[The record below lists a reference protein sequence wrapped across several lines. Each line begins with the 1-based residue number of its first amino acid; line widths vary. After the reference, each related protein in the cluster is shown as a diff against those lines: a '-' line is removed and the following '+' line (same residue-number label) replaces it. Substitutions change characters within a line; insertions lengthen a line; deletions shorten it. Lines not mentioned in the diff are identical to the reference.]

1 MSALFELSQ
10 GIVVRDATLDDLPQ
24 ILEIYNSTIA
34 SREVTADLEPV
45 SIDERRGWFDE
56 HSPAHRPLWVL
67 ESTEALRTSIVG
79 WMSFSNFHHR
89 SAYRYTVELGIYL
102 ASHARGRGLGSKL
115 LRRAIDFAPEIEA
128 KTLVGLIFGHNT
140 RSLALFHAQG
150 FERWAFLPRIASLDG
165 IERDLVIVGRRV
177 A

>member
-1 MSALFELSQ
+1 M
-10 GIVVRDATLDDLPQ
+10 VRDATFEDLPR
-24 ILEIYNSTIA
+24 ILEIYNSTVA

-45 SIDERRGWFDE
+45 SIDERREWFGE
-56 HSPAHRPLWVL
+56 HSPGHRPLWVL
-67 ESTEALRTSIVG
+67 ESSDGSRAWIAG
-79 WMSFSNFHHR
+79 WMSFSDFHHR
-89 SAYRYTVELGIYL
+89 RAYRYTVELGIYL
-102 ASHARGRGLGSKL
+102 ASDARGRGLGSKL
-115 LRRAIDFAPEIEA
+115 LRCAIGFAPEIEV

-165 IERDLVIVGRRV
+165 TERDLVIVGRRV